1 MTKKRIL
8 AANSQYVYILYN
20 IAINITS
27 IFLPIIAL
35 FSAKVKLFVNGRKS
49 VFADLKEHIT
59 DKDSTIWIHAASLGE
74 YEQGLPI
81 VEKLKAAYPTF
92 KIVVSFFSPSG
103 YEVVKQTTTADLVTY
118 LPLDTAQNTKRF
130 IKLLHP
136 KIAIFIKYEIWP
148 NMLKELQKNAIPI
161 LLISAIFKND
171 QIYFKWYGRFMR
183 NALERFSHLFIQDS
197 ESEKLLNSIGLYNT
211 TITGDT
217 RFDRVSEIL
226 QQNNTLEFMDNFT
239 RNNPCFVM
247 GSSWPEDEELMVAYI
262 NASSHEMKYVI
273 APHNIVPK
281 ELARLQRQ
289 IKKRTILLSE
299 ISEKPLEDPEVVIVD
314 TIGLLTKIYSYADI
328 AYVGGGFTTG
338 GLHNTLEPAVYGT
351 PVIIGPNYDGFKE
364 AEDMVR
370 LKGIFAVGDKQEFK
384 TLADKLF
391 LDSDFRTETGSI
403 NTSYIDN
410 NKGASIQVMNHI
422 RTLL

>member
-8 AANSQYVYILYN
+8 ATNSQYVYILYN
-20 IAINITS
+20 LAIYITS
-27 IFLPIIAL
+27 FFLPVIAL

-49 VFADLKEHIT
+49 VFTELKEHIA

-103 YEVVKQTTTADLVTY
+103 YEVVKQTATADLVTY
-118 LPLDTAQNTKRF
+118 LPLDTTQNAKRF

-183 NALERFSHLFIQDS
+183 NALERFSHFFIQDS

-239 RNNPCFVM
+239 KNNPCFVM

-289 IKKRTILLSE
+289 IKKRTVLLSE

-370 LKGIFAVGDKQEFK
+370 LGGIFAVGDKQEFK

-391 LDSDFRTETGSI
+391 LDSDFKTETGSI

>member
-8 AANSQYVYILYN
+8 ATNSQYVYILYN
-20 IAINITS
+20 LAIYITS
-27 IFLPIIAL
+27 FFLPVIAL

-49 VFADLKEHIT
+49 VFPELKEHIT

-103 YEVVKQTTTADLVTY
+103 YEVVKQTATADLVTY
-118 LPLDTAQNTKRF
+118 LPLDTTQNAKRF

-148 NMLKELQKNAIPI
+148 NMLKELQKNTIPI

-183 NALERFSHLFIQDS
+183 NALERFSHFFIQDS

-239 RNNPCFVM
+239 KNNPCFVM

-289 IKKRTILLSE
+289 IKKRTVLLSE

-370 LKGIFAVGDKQEFK
+370 LGGIFAVGDKQEFK

-391 LDSDFRTETGSI
+391 LDSDFKTETGSI